1 MGPFVHRFV
10 ITGREIRAMAASY
23 KKGDV
28 LFTINVLS
36 DNFFDDD
43 TDKEAYAAVIEEY
56 FGESDD
62 ETDANTDNEEGM
74 HIRCAIP

>member
-10 ITGREIRAMAASY
+10 MTGHEIRAMASY

-28 LFTINVLS
+28 LFAINVLS

-56 FGESDD
+56 FGESGD
-62 ETDANTDNEEGM
+62 ETDANMDNEEGM